1 MLLVGTGGS
10 RSLLATG
17 AEPRAGDPLNLH
29 FSVPTPQGEQHFRMQ
44 AMISRVVDSGNG
56 MGIRFPMPLQPK
68 AFEVLMDFAVAS
80 GMVTNSAAD
89 LARGRKPE
97 SETAAPQTEG
107 PAEIP
112 ETFLRDRRIRDED
125 AEQVKE
131 QLRRI
136 ATRGVNRV
144 SKLFFEKCDRDL
156 LLKARDAGTNA
167 VQMMY
172 FEGLDQLEKQQRLD
186 SHEVRPFGGRAD
198 RSDLRLGIGARKTA
212 TPRDWQQ
219 REVATR
225 GHRRIRRVVGGRGSH
240 LEDGKPL

>member
-10 RSLLATG
+10 RSLVSTG
-17 AEPRAGDPLNLH
+17 AEPRAGDPLNVH
-29 FSVPTPQGEQHFRMQ
+29 FSVPTPQGDQHFRMQ
-44 AMISRVVDSGNG
+44 ALISRVLDSGSG
-56 MGIRFPMPLQPK
+56 MGIRFPTPLQPK

-97 SETAAPQTEG
+97 SESAAPQTEG
-107 PAEIP
+107 SAEIP
-112 ETFLRDRRIRDED
+112 ETFLRDRRIRDRD
-125 AEQVKE
+125 AEQIKE

-136 ATRGVNRV
+136 ATRGVNRI

-172 FEGLDQLEKQQRLD
+172 FEALDQLEKQRD
-186 SHEVRPFGGRAD
+186 SIRTKFGRSVVAQIDQISDLESVLEKRRRRETGSSAKLQTRRYRRVRRVAGGR
-198 RSDLRLGIGARKTA
+198 R
-212 TPRDWQQ
+212 
-219 REVATR
+219 
-225 GHRRIRRVVGGRGSH
+225 SH
-240 LEDGKPL
+240 LQDRKPI